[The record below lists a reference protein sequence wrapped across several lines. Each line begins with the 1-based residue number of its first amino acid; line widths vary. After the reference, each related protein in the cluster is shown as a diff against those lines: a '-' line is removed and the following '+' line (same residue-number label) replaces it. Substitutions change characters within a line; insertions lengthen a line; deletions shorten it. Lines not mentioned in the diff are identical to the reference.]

1 MMVALR
7 TLVSAMTVLSG
18 VDCGGC
24 ARYES
29 ILYSEIT
36 PFGRSGGVQV
46 TLTVLPPGSGIN
58 CVGAWR
64 PAGAVWER
72 KQSEIQVFQG

>member
-7 TLVSAMTVLSG
+7 TLVSAITVSSG

-24 ARYES
+24 TRYES
-29 ILYSEIT
+29 ILYSEMT
-36 PFGRSGGVQV
+36 PLGRSGGIQT

-64 PAGAVWER
+64 PAGALWER
-72 KQSEIQVFQG
+72 KQSEI

>member
-1 MMVALR
+1 MVALR
-7 TLVSAMTVLSG
+7 TLVSAMTVSSG

-24 ARYES
+24 TRYES

-36 PFGRSGGVQV
+36 PLGRSGGVQT
-46 TLTVLPPGSGIN
+46 TLTVLPPGSGIS

-64 PAGAVWER
+64 PAGAFWKR
-72 KQSEIQVFQG
+72 KESEMLSRH

>member
-1 MMVALR
+1 MTVALR

-24 ARYES
+24 TRYES

-46 TLTVLPPGSGIN
+46 TLTVFPPGSGIN